1 RMKKFLATI
10 SLLAIVAGVAWT
22 QREHIP
28 FLQKYAATATAAK
41 TADKGDT
48 GSGAEKGQHNHR
60 NGAPAAVKTIAA
72 SLDTLPNDVTATGWA
87 SAEDTT
93 TIAAQEAGIVISIVA
108 QDGAMVKTG
117 DLIAELDARTAQAAV
132 DKDRAMLA
140 KDQANLTVAETALSR
155 AQNLLNGAGT

>member
-1 RMKKFLATI
+1 MKKFLATI

-28 FLQKYAATATAAK
+28 FLQKYAATAAK

-48 GSGAEKGQHNHR
+48 GTGAEKGQHNHR
-60 NGAPAAVKTIAA
+60 NSAPAAVKTIAA

-117 DLIAELDARTAQAAV
+117 DLIAEL
-132 DKDRAMLA
+132 
-140 KDQANLTVAETALSR
+140 
-155 AQNLLNGAGT
+155 